1 MSNKNIPSFTYEND
15 NKKKKSKKIVK
26 SLSNKDLKNMNL
38 SKLPFPNND
47 IIKIIP
53 VHSNNCQKMKTNN
66 SSNII
71 PPNISQIFE
80 MLIKNEVDEN
90 DDLEDINKFTIN
102 KNTKYDEIDTNINTL
117 DTLIQITNNLDI
129 NKKYTFDIN
138 KLKKLI
144 TPLKKLKEF
153 VGMTNIKDNI
163 IKQIL
168 YYLQNLDEDL
178 DLMHTIITGP
188 PGVGKTKLAYVLGE
202 MYFKM
207 GVFKCKKGSEFT
219 SPITGE
225 KIYFKF
231 TLARRSDLVGEYVGH
246 TAMKTQ
252 KVIDNA
258 LGGVLFID
266 EAYSLGNSDK
276 KDTFSKECID
286 TLNQNLTEQKGKIAV
301 IIAGYENELEQCFFS
316 YNEGLRRRFSFRY
329 EINSYTYKELGEIFI
344 RKVKETKWLIDT
356 NLNLDKNENKLY
368 KFFQGNYKEFPNFGG
383 DMELLLFSTKIAH
396 SLRIFGKNPEYR
408 KIINIDDFNKG
419 LEIFKDTK
427 KKKEEPLL
435 NMYI

>member
-188 PGVGKTKLAYVLGE
+188 PGVGKTKLAYVLAE
-202 MYFKM
+202 MNF
-207 GVFKCKKGSEFT
+207 KKGDF
-219 SPITGE
+219 
-225 KIYFKF
+225 
-231 TLARRSDLVGEYVGH
+231 
-246 TAMKTQ
+246 
-252 KVIDNA
+252 
-258 LGGVLFID
+258 
-266 EAYSLGNSDK
+266 
-276 KDTFSKECID
+276 
-286 TLNQNLTEQKGKIAV
+286 
-301 IIAGYENELEQCFFS
+301 
-316 YNEGLRRRFSFRY
+316 
-329 EINSYTYKELGEIFI
+329 
-344 RKVKETKWLIDT
+344 
-356 NLNLDKNENKLY
+356 
-368 KFFQGNYKEFPNFGG
+368 
-383 DMELLLFSTKIAH
+383 
-396 SLRIFGKNPEYR
+396 
-408 KIINIDDFNKG
+408 ININ
-419 LEIFKDTK
+419 IFSA
-427 KKKEEPLL
+427 
-435 NMYI
+435 I